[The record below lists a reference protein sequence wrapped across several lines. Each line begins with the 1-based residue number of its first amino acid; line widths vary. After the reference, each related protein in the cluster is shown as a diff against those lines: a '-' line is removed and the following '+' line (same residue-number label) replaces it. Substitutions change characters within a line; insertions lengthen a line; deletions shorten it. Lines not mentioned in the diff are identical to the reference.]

1 MTPEQRLEAFRKLAA
16 QRPGDAFAGYSL
28 AMQLRTMG
36 RHAEAA
42 EAFQALAGAAPDYLP
57 TWLMW
62 GQVLEQL
69 ERVEEAARAYREG
82 IAQATRQSNQ
92 HARGELEE
100 ALGRLATG

>member
-16 QRPGDAFAGYSL
+16 ERPGDAFAGYSL
-28 AMQLRTMG
+28 AMQLRSMG

-42 EAFQALAGAAPDYLP
+42 EAFERLAAAVPGYLP

-69 ERVEEAARAYREG
+69 GQVEAAARAYREG
-82 IAQATRQSNQ
+82 IAQASGQSNQ

-100 ALGRLATG
+100 ALGRLAAG